1 MKTAEPKN
9 QWQAMV
15 ECEEKLWWYQALH
28 GFLFRLLDRTDLP
41 PETRVLDIGCGTG
54 GFMKRLRERYARVVG
69 LDLSWL
75 GLTHT
80 RSRGFPSVLMAD
92 ANYLP
97 FPDNCFDLVVCID
110 VLEEKQVDT
119 VRLLSEIRRV
129 SKPGGFVL
137 LQASAFQWLMS
148 RHDLAVEASR
158 RFTRPQFESLA
169 VDQRLTPLYS
179 SYLFTALFP
188 LLALWKLLHPP
199 RVKPGVPLRNDIKL
213 PPILVNRLLYGVCW
227 LESRLIPYLR
237 LPFGTSVCLLAKKQI
252 RNPKHEIRN
261 KHEGPKSE

>member
-1 MKTAEPKN
+1 MKTAETKN

-15 ECEEKLWWYQALH
+15 ECEEKLWWYRALH

-54 GFMKRLRERYARVVG
+54 GFMKRLRERYTRVVG

-92 ANYLP
+92 ANHLP

-119 VRLLSEIRRV
+119 VRLLGEIRRV
-129 SKPGGFVL
+129 SKPEGFVL

-158 RFTRPQFESLA
+158 RFTRPQFEGLA

-188 LLALWKLLHPP
+188 A
-199 RVKPGVPLRNDIKL
+199 
-213 PPILVNRLLYGVCW
+213 
-227 LESRLIPYLR
+227 
-237 LPFGTSVCLLAKKQI
+237 A
-252 RNPKHEIRN
+252 
-261 KHEGPKSE
+261 GPVETASSPAGKAGGAG

>member
-1 MKTAEPKN
+1 MKTAETKN

-15 ECEEKLWWYQALH
+15 ECEEKLWWYRALH

-92 ANYLP
+92 ANRLP

-110 VLEEKQVDT
+110 VLEEKQVDP

-129 SKPGGFVL
+129 SKPEGFVL

-158 RFTRPQFESLA
+158 RFTRPQFEGLA
-169 VDQRLTPLYS
+169 VDQQLTPLYS

-199 RVKPGVPLRNDIKL
+199 RVKPGVPARNDIKMPPGPGQHPPLRDL
-213 PPILVNRLLYGVCW
+213 PVGVPVDSLSPASLW
-227 LESRLIPYLR
+227 NLR
-237 LPFGTSVCLLAKKQI
+237 LSSGQ
-252 RNPKHEIRN
+252 N
-261 KHEGPKSE
+261 KSEITWAQSC

>member
-1 MKTAEPKN
+1 
-9 QWQAMV
+9 V
-15 ECEEKLWWYQALH
+15 ECEEKLWWYRALH
-28 GFLFRLLDRTDLP
+28 GFLFRLLDRTGLP

-54 GFMKRLRERYARVVG
+54 GFMKLLRERYVHVVG
-69 LDLSWL
+69 LDLSWQ

-92 ANYLP
+92 ANHLP
-97 FPDNCFDLVVCID
+97 FQDNRFDLVVCID
-110 VLEEKQVDT
+110 VLEEKQVDP

-129 SKPGGFVL
+129 SKPEGFVL

-158 RFTRPQFESLA
+158 RFTRPQFEGLA
-169 VDQRLTPLYS
+169 VDQRLTPLYT
-179 SYLFTALFP
+179 SYLFTSLFP

-199 RVKPGVPLRNDIKL
+199 RIKPGVPVRNDIKM
-213 PPILVNRLLYGVCW
+213 PPGLVNTLLYGICR

-237 LPFGTSVCLLAKKQI
+237 LPFGTSVCLLARKKTW
-252 RNPKHEIRN
+252 R
-261 KHEGPKSE
+261 S

>member
-1 MKTAEPKN
+1 LKTAEPKN

-28 GFLFRLLDRTDLP
+28 GFLFRLLDRIDLP

-69 LDLSWL
+69 LDLSWQ

-80 RSRGFPSVLMAD
+80 RSRGFPDLLMAD
-92 ANYLP
+92 ANRLP
-97 FPDNCFDLVVCID
+97 FSDNCFDLVVCID
-110 VLEEKQVDT
+110 VLEERQVDP
-119 VRLLSEIRRV
+119 VRLLGEIRRV
-129 SKPGGFVL
+129 SKPEGVVL

-158 RFTRPQFESLA
+158 RFTRPQLKDLA
-169 VDQRLTPLYS
+169 LDQQLTPLYS
-179 SYLFTALFP
+179 SYLFTVLFP

-199 RVKPGVPLRNDIKL
+199 QTKPEVPLRNDIKM
-213 PPILVNRLLYGVCW
+213 PPVLVNTLFHGICR

-237 LPFGTSVCLLAKKQI
+237 LPFGTSVCLLARKK
-252 RNPKHEIRN
+252 
-261 KHEGPKSE
+261 

>member
-1 MKTAEPKN
+1 MKTVEPKN

-28 GFLFRLLDRTDLP
+28 GFLFRLLDRIDLP

-54 GFMKRLRERYARVVG
+54 GFMKRLRERYTRVVG

-80 RSRGFPSVLMAD
+80 RSRGFPAVLMAD
-92 ANYLP
+92 ANQLP

-110 VLEEKQVDT
+110 VLEEQQVDPA
-119 VRLLSEIRRV
+119 RLLNEIRRV
-129 SKPGGFVL
+129 SKPKGVGL

-158 RFTRPQFESLA
+158 RFTRPQLEGLA

-199 RVKPGVPLRNDIKL
+199 RVKPGVPVRNDIMM
-213 PPILVNRLLYGVCW
+213 PPGLVNTLLYGICR
-227 LESRLIPYLR
+227 LESRFIPYLR
-237 LPFGTSVCLLAKKQI
+237 LPFGTSVCLLARKKAGEDK
-252 RNPKHEIRN
+252 NGMTGSFFVET
-261 KHEGPKSE
+261 

>member
-1 MKTAEPKN
+1 MRTAEPKN
-9 QWQAMV
+9 QWQAME

-28 GFLFRLLDRTDLP
+28 GFLLRLLDRTNLP

-54 GFMKRLRERYARVVG
+54 GFMKLLRKRYVHVVG
-69 LDLSWL
+69 LDLSWQ

-92 ANYLP
+92 ANRLP
-97 FPDNCFDLVVCID
+97 FPDNRFDLVVCID
-110 VLEEKQVDT
+110 VLEEKQVDP
-119 VRLLSEIRRV
+119 VRLLGEIRRV
-129 SKPGGFVL
+129 SKPEGFVL

-158 RFTRPQFESLA
+158 RFTRPQFEGLA

-199 RVKPGVPLRNDIKL
+199 RIKQGMPIRNDIKM
-213 PPILVNRLLYGVCW
+213 PPGLVNTLLYGICR
-227 LESRLIPYLR
+227 LESRFIPYLR
-237 LPFGTSVCLLAKKQI
+237 LPFGTSVCLLARKKPEKI
-252 RNPKHEIRN
+252 KM
-261 KHEGPKSE
+261 G

>member
-1 MKTAEPKN
+1 MKTVEPKN

-28 GFLFRLLDRTDLP
+28 GFLFRLLDRIDLP

-54 GFMKRLRERYARVVG
+54 GFMKLLRERYTHVVG

-92 ANYLP
+92 ANHLP
-97 FPDNCFDLVVCID
+97 FQDNRFDLVVCID
-110 VLEEKQVDT
+110 VLEEQQVDP
-119 VRLLSEIRRV
+119 VQLLSEIRRV
-129 SKPGGFVL
+129 SRPEGVVL

-158 RFTRPQFESLA
+158 RFTRPQFEGLA

-179 SYLFTALFP
+179 SYLFTTLFP
-188 LLALWKLLHPP
+188 LLAFWKLLHPP
-199 RVKPGVPLRNDIKL
+199 RVKPGVPVRNDIKM
-213 PPILVNRLLYGVCW
+213 PPGLINVLLYRICR
-227 LESRLIPYLR
+227 LESRLIPFLR
-237 LPFGTSVCLLAKKQI
+237 LPYGTSVCLLARKKI
-252 RNPKHEIRN
+252 E
-261 KHEGPKSE
+261 